1 MKILLLFCLTFVL
14 STKTVNAQTEITFYT
29 TIGDFVV
36 EAYDTLQPI
45 TAGNFIDLVNAEFYD
60 GIIFHR
66 VISGFMIQGGDPL
79 GTGSGGPGYSIP
91 DEFDT
96 LTSNVQKAI
105 SMANSGPNT
114 GGSQFFINL
123 VDNLYL
129 DPDFP
134 VFGIVTSN
142 FSVVQSIGLVPTD
155 FNDKPLTD
163 VIMDSVRVT
172 LVGPHVGINALE
184 KPSLNINIFPN
195 PSDDYISITI
205 DDQTTYIND
214 YLLKITN
221 LLGQTVYSEY
231 LIHQNTTVDVSN
243 IAREGV
249 YFINVLDEQTKNIVV
264 KKIVLR

>member
-1 MKILLLFCLTFVL
+1 
-14 STKTVNAQTEITFYT
+14 
-29 TIGDFVV
+29 
-36 EAYDTLQPI
+36 
-45 TAGNFIDLVNAEFYD
+45 
-60 GIIFHR
+60 
-66 VISGFMIQGGDPL
+66 
-79 GTGSGGPGYSIP
+79 
-91 DEFDT
+91 
-96 LTSNVQKAI
+96 
-105 SMANSGPNT
+105 
-114 GGSQFFINL
+114 
-123 VDNLYL
+123 
-129 DPDFP
+129 
-134 VFGIVTSN
+134 
-142 FSVVQSIGLVPTD
+142 VVQSIGLVPTD